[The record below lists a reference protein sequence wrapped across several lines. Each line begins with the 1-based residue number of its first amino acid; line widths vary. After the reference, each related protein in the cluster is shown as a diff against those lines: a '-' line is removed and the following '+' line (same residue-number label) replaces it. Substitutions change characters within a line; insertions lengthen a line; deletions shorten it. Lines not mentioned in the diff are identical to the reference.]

1 MVARGGGWQ
10 EWGPRLR
17 EACIPRDRLHLTLCT
32 LQLRNAGEVAHAGEV
47 LREIGPGLLD
57 RVRNTVPLAGV
68 FDYRGRVLHT
78 RPTPGAGH
86 DEVTR
91 LSAALKESFTR
102 RHVRLMGNRSRYEPH
117 VTIAKLTGG
126 MIRDGLDTI
135 NPALYDEHVGRVF
148 GETPIGGLYLCP
160 MLGDATG
167 AAAGA
172 AGAADALA
180 VAAAAAAAVEGPDG
194 YYPTAVSVDNV
205 PRLLRNPLVWELTRR
220 MLVASKN
227 WRQRDRCT
235 LSGALAGGR
244 CPVTATLLQVEE
256 MAVKEVSQEV
266 WSQSVGAVM
275 RELRASRLLQP
286 RIDVDI
292 DGVSST
298 PGTGGV
304 VVIMRGLPG
313 SGKSFLTRTVTNAA
327 IQAFSSV
334 GSGRGM
340 SAQGLKEALVAALDV
355 VVDDNELLSGE
366 ARARRGDSHGGERLR
381 GAANLQGESKGDDEV
396 SEMPPLPTLLR
407 QVSNEYKQGRIDASA
422 KAAIKELLLSGD
434 PRELAEAVRCLGSGG
449 GGDGDGGDGG
459 GPSVALQGGSL
470 CRQTDHADPRS
481 IARICSA
488 DHFFE
493 TQGGKYVFKPKL
505 IGQAHAAC
513 GASFLD
519 ALVAAVPVVVV
530 DNTNTQNFEL
540 RAYRQVAS
548 LAGYHTLIVEVVCP
562 DEAMV
567 QVFQERCSHSVRA
580 RARERRGE
588 STEGRGRVQRRE
600 KGGGQTGGE
609 ET

>member
-32 LQLRNAGEVAHAGEV
+32 LQLRNAGEVAHAGQV

-57 RVRNTVPLAGV
+57 RVRNTIPLAGV
-68 FDYRGRVLHT
+68 FDFRGRVLHT

-91 LSAALKESFTR
+91 LSAALKESFKR

-117 VTIAKLTGG
+117 VTIAKLNGG
-126 MIRDGLDTI
+126 MIRDGLAKI

-167 AAAGA
+167 AAAV
-172 AGAADALA
+172 AADALA
-180 VAAAAAAAVEGPDG
+180 VAAAAAAAAEGPDG
-194 YYPTAVSVDNV
+194 YYPTAASVDNV
-205 PRLLRNPLVWELTRR
+205 PRLLRDPLVWELTQR
-220 MLVASKN
+220 MLVAPKD
-227 WRQRDRCT
+227 WRQSDRCT
-235 LSGALAGGR
+235 LSSALAGGR

-256 MAVKEVSQEV
+256 VAVKEV
-266 WSQSVGAVM
+266 WPQSVGAVM

-286 RIDVDI
+286 RIDIDI
-292 DGVSST
+292 AGLSST

-313 SGKSFLTRTVTNAA
+313 SGKSFLTRAVTNAA

-340 SAQGLKEALVAALDV
+340 SAQGLKEALIAALDV
-355 VVDDNELLSGE
+355 VADDSELASGE
-366 ARARRGDSHGGERLR
+366 ACARRGDSHGGERLR
-381 GAANLQGESKGDDEV
+381 GTANHQGESKGDDEV
-396 SEMPPLPTLLR
+396 SEMPPLPVLLR
-407 QVSNEYKQGRIDASA
+407 QVSNEYKQGRIDASE

-434 PRELAEAVRCLGSGG
+434 PRELAEAARCLGSGGGGGG

-470 CRQTDHADPRS
+470 CGQSDHADPRS
-481 IARICSA
+481 IVRICSA

-530 DNTNTQNFEL
+530 DNTNTQMFEL
-540 RAYRQVAS
+540 GAYKQVA
-548 LAGYHTLIVEVVCP
+548 
-562 DEAMV
+562 
-567 QVFQERCSHSVRA
+567 R
-580 RARERRGE
+580 
-588 STEGRGRVQRRE
+588 
-600 KGGGQTGGE
+600 
-609 ET
+609 